1 MSIIVKTIDNFKL
14 NLETE
19 LVHDVIIK
27 NNDNDKSFKI
37 NNGNEKIIDHV
48 RVEQLIYH
56 EDNQDK
62 NLAIA
67 SYHEKFNLKT
77 NLKEVHTKIQILE
90 PGKISLDKLKLV
102 LSIYGLALEKITE
115 IKVLNEKEFE
125 YQKNKHEFEKIY
137 DISFKYKE
145 FNDKIQFEWFDIHV
159 LKFDFSENNFT
170 EEEIKNDNYRYKLIT
185 VHDIL
190 DSYYLSVKT
199 LTKDI
204 PDNLSINFKII
215 EAVLTTILMTV
226 ITCKYSLISNFPDL
240 KMFIK
245 EYGDD
250 KSCLDFAEG
259 FQKLMKI

>member
-77 NLKEVHTKIQILE
+77 NLKEVHTKIQVFGSE
-90 PGKISLDKLKLV
+90 KFSLDKLKLV

-125 YQKNKHEFEKIY
+125 YQNNKHEFEKIY
-137 DISFKYKE
+137 EISFNYKE
-145 FNDKIQFEWFDIHV
+145 INNKIQFEWFDIHTH
-159 LKFDFSENNFT
+159 KFDIPENFT
-170 EEEIKNDNYRYKLIT
+170 EEEIKNDNYGYKLII

-190 DSYYLSVKT
+190 DNYYLSVKT

-215 EAVLTTILMTV
+215 ETVLTTILMTV
-226 ITCKYSLISNFPDL
+226 ITGEFSLIPNFPDL